1 MAYCT
6 PKTKQTWKVWKMT
19 KCLHNSIDWKS
30 GMCRDCYEVFDD
42 GET

>member
-1 MAYCT
+1 
-6 PKTKQTWKVWKMT
+6 MT
-19 KCLHNSIDWKS
+19 KKKLCLHDSIDWKS